1 VVLRKIDES
10 YAEPIIVRIMVPAHL
25 FQRFQFSQSKINSRI
40 PFLNW
45 GKTFIQVVSFCAV
58 VIVLAKWGTGIP
70 EWEKVIASEN
80 GPVERMSAAIWF
92 MGFTWCLGAA
102 YAQRMRRVEWLS
114 LAMFL
119 LLFGL
124 RELDAHIWSTGWNL
138 DKIANYWN
146 PRYPLSER
154 MLVLG
159 LMVAPCIVVGG
170 IVCLRLWEIMGQA
183 WRKGESWVCNL
194 VMGVVLLVFCV
205 TLDKV
210 GPYVLPALGVG
221 EPGQIIVM
229 QIEEFFELVLAVMAM
244 VGLWPYLQK
253 ALDGTD

>member
-1 VVLRKIDES
+1 M
-10 YAEPIIVRIMVPAHL
+10 APAQL
-25 FQRFQFSQSKINSRI
+25 FQLFQFSQSNTDSRAI
-40 PFLNW
+40 IWSWWKN
-45 GKTFIQVVSFCAV
+45 FIQVIGFCAV
-58 VIVLAKWGTGIP
+58 MIVLAKWGTELP
-70 EWEKVIASEN
+70 QWQNVIASEN

-92 MGFTWCLGAA
+92 MGFVWCLAA
-102 YAQRMRRVEWLS
+102 AFVQRVRGVEWLS
-114 LAMFL
+114 VAMFL

-170 IVCLRLWEIMGQA
+170 IVCLRLWEIIGQA

-210 GPYVLPALGVG
+210 GPYILPDLGVG

-244 VGLWPYLQK
+244 VGLWPYLQE

>member
-1 VVLRKIDES
+1 MVLREIDES
-10 YAEPIIVRIMVPAHL
+10 YAEPIIDRSMVPAQL
-25 FQRFQFSQSKINSRI
+25 FQTPQSKIDSCVPI
-40 PFLNW
+40 LNW
-45 GKTFIQVVSFCAV
+45 CKTFIQVVGFCV
-58 VIVLAKWGTGIP
+58 VMIVLAKWGTELP
-70 EWEKVIASEN
+70 EWQNVIASEN

-92 MGFTWCLGAA
+92 MGFVWCLAA
-102 YAQRMRRVEWLS
+102 ASVQRVRGVEWLS
-114 LAMFL
+114 VAMFL

-146 PRYPLSER
+146 PRFPLSER
-154 MLVLG
+154 VLVLG

-170 IVCLRLWEIMGQA
+170 IVCLRLWQTMGQA

-194 VMGVVLLVFCV
+194 VMGVVLLVFCL

-210 GPYVLPALGVG
+210 GPYVLPDLGVG

-229 QIEEFFELVLAVMAM
+229 QIEEFFELALAVMAM
-244 VGLWPYLQK
+244 AGLWPYVQE